1 MALSP
6 TIEYKLRIF
15 CTTYN
20 HVNYVTDTMNGFCM
34 QKTDFP
40 FVAII
45 IDDAST
51 DGEQEVICKY
61 LDEHFDMDHAL
72 HYEDEDAIKM
82 VAVHKTNSNC
92 HFLVILLK
100 YNFYSL
106 KKAKNPLYKGWY
118 ENVPYVAFC
127 EGDDYWT
134 DSNKLQIQ
142 VDFLDSHPDYSMCF
156 HDVDIRAEKGRDWY
170 DAFGVLEN
178 RDYTGLENMLKWSVP
193 TCSMVYRK
201 EIGGMVPKNAKFRM
215 GDNVLVLTCSKYGKI
230 RCISKKMGVYRLTP
244 TSWIGGQSDKVQRY
258 KYISHYLG
266 VIEEF
271 EECRCPEVYNQLEG
285 QYFQL
290 LAILKRE
297 GNKEEFEKI
306 KKEYL
311 NYPGVTHWSEFHSY
325 YRKSQFRYYVKKL
338 LGDGFVSLYRKVR
351 YGG

>member
-1 MALSP
+1 M
-6 TIEYKLRIF
+6 
-15 CTTYN
+15 TYN
-20 HVNYVTDTMNGFCM
+20 HAPYIVDALNGFAM
-34 QKTDFP
+34 QETNFP
-40 FVAII
+40 FVAVVY
-45 IDDAST
+45 DDAST
-51 DGEQEVICKY
+51 DGEQEVIKKY
-61 LDEHFDMDHAL
+61 IEGNLDNLSLEVAETDDAKMIAGIHKDNKNSHFIFVL
-72 HYEDEDAIKM
+72 
-82 VAVHKTNSNC
+82 
-92 HFLVILLK
+92 FK
-100 YNFYSL
+100 YNFLSL
-106 KKAKNPLYKGWY
+106 KKPKTRIVLDWY
-118 ENVPYVAFC
+118 NEAPYRSIC

-134 DSNKLQIQ
+134 DPNKLQMQ

-170 DAFGVLEN
+170 DVFGKLEN
-178 RDYTGLENMLKWSVP
+178 RDYTGLENLMKWSVP
-193 TCSMVYRK
+193 TCSMIIRSEVVYRK
-201 EIGGMVPKNAKFRM
+201 PQNIKFKM

-311 NYPGVTHWSEFHSY
+311 NYPGVTHWSEFQSY

>member
-1 MALSP
+1 M
-6 TIEYKLRIF
+6 
-15 CTTYN
+15 TYN
-20 HVNYVTDTMNGFCM
+20 HANYIEDAMNGFCI
-34 QKTDFP
+34 QKTEFP
-40 FVAII
+40 FVAMIV
-45 IDDAST
+45 DDAST
-51 DGEQEVICKY
+51 DGEQEVIRKY
-61 LDEHFDMDHAL
+61 LDEHFDMNLAL
-72 HYEDEDAIKM
+72 HDENEDAIRI
-82 VAVHKTNSNC
+82 AAIHKKNPNC

-100 YNFYSL
+100 YNFYSI
-106 KKAKNPLYKGWY
+106 KKAKSPLLKGWY
-118 ENVPYVAFC
+118 EDVPYVAMC

-134 DSNKLQIQ
+134 DPNKLQIQ
-142 VDFLDSHPDYSMCF
+142 VDFLELHPDYSMCF

-311 NYPGVTHWSEFHSY
+311 NYPGVTHWSEFQSY